1 MRRSSLGILFATA
14 LLACSADTITDDL
27 SSYGGD
33 YTLRSV
39 NSFPLPYAIQK
50 TTAITL
56 EILDETFSLTSSGSF
71 VDITHYRRTQNP
83 IVDFPADTLR
93 GTYTVRG
100 QTANFTTTA
109 GDVFSGTM
117 GTGQFS
123 IEGTSAVLLYQR

>member
-1 MRRSSLGILFATA
+1 MRRSSLGILFATV

-39 NSFPLPYAIQK
+39 NGFPLPYAIQK

-83 IVDFPADTLR
+83 IVDFPGDTLR

>member
-1 MRRSSLGILFATA
+1 MRRSYLGIVLATA
-14 LLACSADTITDDL
+14 LLACSADNITDNL

-39 NSFPLPYAIQK
+39 NGFPLPYAIQK

-56 EILDETFSLTSSGSF
+56 EILDETFSLTSGGSF

-83 IVDFPADTLR
+83 TVDFPADTLR

-100 QTANFTTTA
+100 QTANFTTSA

-117 GTGQFS
+117 GTSQFS
-123 IEGTSAVLLYQR
+123 IEGTSTVLLYQR